1 MQTGNHL
8 LCGNALQP
16 TSLFSGV
23 FRLFVAFVV
32 LILPVQSWSSEKD
45 RSIGFYTGQYYDSEP
60 GFLIQGQANYLKQYM
75 VALTMSKRVWRA
87 NEWPLAMEID
97 GMVGHQFGQATLQEF
112 AIAPVAR
119 WSGFPWSRVLPTS
132 FRAAPLGY
140 SFTSVVSPLERGPS
154 GEGSRQLNFLIL
166 ELAFSS
172 PKAKDHEVFLRLHHR
187 SSIYGLLNTFGANG
201 KDYAALGYRRFF

>member
-1 MQTGNHL
+1 MLTRFH
-8 LCGNALQP
+8 
-16 TSLFSGV
+16 FSSEC
-23 FRLFVAFVV
+23 A
-32 LILPVQSWSSEKD
+32 VQSFKPLNGLIQFFLSCILLMLPGLSWATAKD
-45 RSIGFYTGQYYDSEP
+45 WGIGFYTGQYYDSEP
-60 GFLIQGQANYLKQYM
+60 GFIIQGQGNYLNQYM

-87 NEWPLAMEID
+87 KEWPLSMEID
-97 GMVGHQFGQATLQEF
+97 GMVGHQFGPATLQEF

-154 GEGSRQLNFLIL
+154 GDGSRQLNFLIL

-201 KDYAALGYRRFF
+201 QDYTSLGYRRFF